1 MPLTDA
7 IPTLLALAVTL
18 FIVAQLSRQISLRIQ
33 AITAYITRSGDMA
46 MVTVFLLFL
55 PGIIIHEF
63 SHWIVA
69 RLLGLHPSRFRVW
82 PTRQGG
88 YIGLGS
94 VSIRSGGMWL
104 DSLVGLAPLV
114 AGTIIVALI
123 GYRIFGSNALLA
135 MLAQNQWSQTAALFW
150 SSIGARDG
158 VVWAYLVFAIA
169 NSMMPSRSDRQPVMP
184 LLLYV
189 TFAAI
194 VYFVIGLP
202 GDAFTALLGWMVPM
216 FQIVAGAMLFTALL
230 DLLVLLIL
238 VPVEFLVSGRFLRLG
253 HR

>member
-1 MPLTDA
+1 MSLADA
-7 IPTLLALAVTL
+7 IPTLLTLTVTL
-18 FIVAQLSRQISLRIQ
+18 FILALLSRQISLRIQ
-33 AITAYITRSGDMA
+33 SITAYVTRSPDMA

-69 RLLGLHPSRFRVW
+69 KVLGLRPSRFRVW
-82 PTRQGG
+82 PKRQGG

-114 AGTIIVALI
+114 AGTVIVALI
-123 GYRIFGSNALLA
+123 GYQVFGSDALLA
-135 MLAQNQWSQTAALFW
+135 VLAQNQWSKTATVFLTAI
-150 SSIGARDG
+150 SARDG
-158 VVWAYLVFAIA
+158 AVWAYLVFAIA

-189 TFAAI
+189 AFAAI

-202 GDAFTALLGWMVPM
+202 GDPFTALLGWMAPM
-216 FQIVAGAMLFTALL
+216 FQIVTGAILFTVFL
-230 DLLVLLIL
+230 DLLVLVIL
-238 VPVEFLVSGRFLRLG
+238 VPVEFLVSGRLLRFG
-253 HR
+253 DR